1 MLPRW
6 AQLLINAAFYG
17 YVQWLW
23 VVFFVAAKGK
33 ERIWVAGWC
42 PGLLLNPIKGVASSP
57 VVTTIRQFQA
67 FSLAVAFLAAVSIFL
82 DIAARDNRPPETR
95 DLE

>member
-1 MLPRW
+1 MLPRG

-17 YVQWLW
+17 YLLWLW
-23 VVFFVAAKGK
+23 VVFFLMAKGK
-33 ERIWVAGWC
+33 ERIWVAGWG
-42 PGLLLNPIKGVASSP
+42 PGLLLNPIKSVVPSP
-57 VVTTIRQFQA
+57 VVTAIRQFQA

-82 DIAARDNRPPETR
+82 GIAARDKLSPESS